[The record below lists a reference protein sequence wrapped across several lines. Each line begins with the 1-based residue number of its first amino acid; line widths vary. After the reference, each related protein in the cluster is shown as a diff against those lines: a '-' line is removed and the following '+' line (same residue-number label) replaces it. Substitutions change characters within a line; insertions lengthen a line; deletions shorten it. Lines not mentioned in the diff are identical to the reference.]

1 MKKLLVVL
9 LLFGFLTSCGPR
21 RMKCGV
27 GRRCLVES
35 ASKDNFEKVE
45 IQKA

>member
-1 MKKLLVVL
+1 MKKLLVIL

-27 GRRCLVES
+27 GRRCLVENV
-35 ASKDNFEKVE
+35 SKDNSEKFEL
-45 IQKA
+45 QKA